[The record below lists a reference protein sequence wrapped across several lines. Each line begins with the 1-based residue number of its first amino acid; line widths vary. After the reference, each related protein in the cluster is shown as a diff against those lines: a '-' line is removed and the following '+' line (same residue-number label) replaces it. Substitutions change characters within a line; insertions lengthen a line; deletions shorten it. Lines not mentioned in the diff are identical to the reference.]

1 MRVSFHF
8 GQKSGAEAQVLVL
21 ESALSICDRRPSIAE
36 RQMQTLWSGWR
47 NVDGGGIS
55 AELGDIAHG

>member
-36 RQMQTLWSGWR
+36 RQMQTLRLSGGAWMA
-47 NVDGGGIS
+47 VG
-55 AELGDIAHG
+55 